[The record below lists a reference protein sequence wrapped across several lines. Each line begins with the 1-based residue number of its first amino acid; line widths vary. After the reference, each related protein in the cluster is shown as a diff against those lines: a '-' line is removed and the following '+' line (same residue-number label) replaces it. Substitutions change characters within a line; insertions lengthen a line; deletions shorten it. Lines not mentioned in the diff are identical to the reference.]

1 MANVIEF
8 AVIDDDRQITVVP
21 LIDGASLIALVAKVE
36 LHFGHGQSDP
46 RGEYQGHV
54 LDDLA
59 RARATYAAPRTTVLL
74 CADCNDPACWSLQT
88 VIDRDGTVVRWSQF
102 TNPLHPDWDYTALGP
117 FEFDREQY
125 EAAIADIRLPTT
137 MGA

>member
-8 AVIDDDRQITVVP
+8 AVIDDDTQITVVP
-21 LIDGASLIALVAKVE
+21 LIDGASLIALVAKIE
-36 LHFGHGQSDP
+36 LHFGHGHSEP
-46 RGEYQGHV
+46 LGEYQGHIV
-54 LDDLA
+54 DDLA
-59 RARATYAAPRTTVLL
+59 RARANYAAPRTTVLL

-88 VIDRDGTVVRWSQF
+88 VIDRDDTIVRWSQF
-102 TNPLHPDWDYTALGP
+102 SNPLRPDLDYTALGP

-125 EAAIADIRLPTT
+125 ETAIAEIRLPTT